1 MDCFFAAVELLDD
14 PGLAGKPIAVGGDP
28 GRRGVIATCSYEA
41 REFGIHSAMAS
52 ARAIKL
58 CPDLKIVPPR
68 FERYKQLSG
77 QIRDIYRQ
85 YTPVIEPLS
94 LDEAYLDVT
103 ECDQHQGSATRIA
116 QAIRQQIDRELG
128 LTASAGIAPN
138 KMLAKV
144 ASDWNK
150 PNGQFVVTPGEV
162 DAFVW
167 QLPVTK
173 LFGVGKV
180 TAQKLHQQQ
189 VNTCGDLQ
197 AWSEQQ
203 LLAQFGRFGSRLYQ
217 LCRGLDD
224 RPLQTQR
231 QRKSL
236 SVERTFLA
244 DKVGFEQCRAELDG
258 LFATFEQRLGAS
270 GLSGKV
276 PITTLVMKIKF
287 ADFTQTT
294 VQHHGTKPGLADYLS
309 LLREGLGRNC
319 RPVRLLGLGVR
330 FGSESVDENLQLD
343 LDIG

>member
-1 MDCFFAAVELLDD
+1 MDCFFAAVEALDD

-58 CPDLKIVPPR
+58 CPDLQILPPR
-68 FERYKQLSG
+68 FERYKQLSR
-77 QIRDIYRQ
+77 QIREIYSQ
-85 YTPVIEPLS
+85 YTPIIEPLS
-94 LDEAYLDVT
+94 LDEAYLDVSG
-103 ECDQHQGSATRIA
+103 CDQYQGSATRIA
-116 QAIRQQIDRELG
+116 EAIRGQIDNELG

-150 PNGQFVVTPGEV
+150 PNGQFVITPPEV
-162 DAFVW
+162 EAFVW

-180 TAQKLHQQQ
+180 TAQKLHNQQ
-189 VNTCGDLQ
+189 VKSCGDLQ
-197 AWSEQQ
+197 GWSEQQ
-203 LLAQFGRFGSRLYQ
+203 LQGQFGSFGARLYQ

-244 DKVGFEQCRAELDG
+244 DKVGFEQCGAEIDG
-258 LFATFEQRLGAS
+258 LLATFEQRFDAS

-294 VQHHGTKPGLADYLS
+294 VQQHGNKPSLDVYLS
-309 LLREGLGRNC
+309 LLREGLGRNSQA
-319 RPVRLLGLGVR
+319 VRLLGIGVR
-330 FGSESVDENLQLD
+330 FGTEPLDDGLQLG
-343 LDIG
+343 LDID